1 MLNLDFRFS
10 SGGSLAYIGRTSIS
24 QFPLGAHLVL
34 LALLVKCVAAAII
47 NLFQK
52 FPNTL
57 GTICLLHNVSEGGIL
72 TQREKQHCQGWEG
85 MREEIM
91 ENSKIRKKDQKGKK
105 TNVGKTELPKPR

>member
-10 SGGSLAYIGRTSIS
+10 SGGSLAYKGRTSIS
-24 QFPLGAHLVL
+24 QFPLGAHLV
-34 LALLVKCVAAAII
+34 LLVKCVAAAII

-105 TNVGKTELPKPR
+105 TNMGKTELPKPR